1 MKLIRQL
8 GLGGMT
14 IALALAAAP
23 RAAQGQDA
31 AGIARTAGGVQID
44 FQGADMRVVVA
55 ALAEAAGLNLVY
67 ADLPNRPVTLRT
79 GAPVPVER
87 LRIYLESL
95 LRAHDLRLEEEE
107 GGLLRVVGSG
117 AAGGGAA
124 NVQQVA
130 ALGPVLPGGAVRVFV
145 HPLRHAP
152 ADDLARSLGALYG
165 IGDGGGGG
173 GMERPTSLT
182 EELRGQR
189 YNDAPAAESPVA
201 DPRRTGLN
209 ASLQGPVQI
218 VPDMRTNSL
227 LIRATPGDYSTLRDA
242 IMQLDT
248 RPLQVL
254 IEVLVAEVRR
264 DRNLSTGVSLRVPN
278 QVDNQS
284 GAIIGGE
291 LGGPSTGDI
300 VLRVLQLGAV
310 RADVVLSAL
319 SSSGT
324 VTVLSRPVVMA
335 QNNEEARL
343 LVGTERPFIQISRS
357 LPTDGAS
364 RDQVVQYREVG
375 TQLTIRPTI
384 NPDGYVTLAV
394 LQEVSSATPET
405 QFGAPIIST
414 REAETRL
421 LVKDG
426 HTVVI
431 GGLVDQQRSRGSSGI
446 PYLREIPLIGRLFG
460 TTTERTDVTE
470 LFLFLIPHVLRTDDE
485 VDQATELVRER
496 ARRLDRV
503 LPDSI
508 PLFWR
513 PAGDTIY
520 LLPDTLSA
528 PAASPAAPTS
538 PRPSVQPAPSSLD
551 PPPPPS
557 PDVAL
562 RVEPRRLSRRG
573 RDKRGRRRT
582 GRRAGRGVEPDSP
595 SATDR
600 PSPPPGL
607 SLVPRDGWRPLPQT
621 AGEGWCEGLNARC
634 SGRFGAGW
642 WAAPHPGPPPQ
653 TARARVT
660 RPTGCPERDRILPL
674 SRAAGE
680 GAGGR
685 GRRRAQFGGSRSA
698 PPPAPHQPPP
708 AVSGEVGE
716 WCSPGGGARRSRG
729 PVGFTLIE
737 MLVVLAM
744 MGVGA
749 MVVVPALR
757 RPEDR
762 GAAASADALA
772 AAIGRARLAAVT
784 RAVPVTVEVDVANA
798 RWTTVAHPADLQSD
812 TVDAGVL
819 PVLPDTR
826 LAGGDGAFAA
836 VMFDALG
843 RARADRIAV
852 SGRDGAQEIG
862 VDAWTGAARVRS
874 R

>member
-1 MKLIRQL
+1 MIIILLICAPVEAQET
-8 GLGGMT
+8 GGV
-14 IALALAAAP
+14 
-23 RAAQGQDA
+23 
-31 AGIARTAGGVQID
+31 ARTAGGVQID
-44 FQGADMRVVVA
+44 FQGADMRIVVA

-67 ADLPNRPVTLRT
+67 ADLPTRPVTLRT
-79 GAPVPVER
+79 SSPVPVER
-87 LRIYLESL
+87 LRVYLESL

-107 GGLLRVVGSG
+107 GGLLRVVGNN
-117 AAGGGAA
+117 AGGGPA
-124 NVQQVA
+124 NVQQAA
-130 ALGPVLPGGAVRVFV
+130 ALGPVQPGGAVRVFV

-165 IGDGGGGG
+165 IGEGGLGGGRE
-173 GMERPTSLT
+173 ERPTSLT

-189 YNDAPAAESPVA
+189 YNDAPAENAPVA

-227 LIRATPGDYSTLRDA
+227 LIRATPADYATLRDA
-242 IMQLDT
+242 ITQLDT

-264 DRNLSTGVSLRVPN
+264 DRNLSTGVSLRVPD
-278 QVDNQS
+278 QRDNQS
-284 GAIIGGE
+284 GAVIGGE
-291 LGGPSTGDI
+291 LAGASTGDV

-335 QNNEEARL
+335 QNNEEARI

-446 PYLREIPLIGRLFG
+446 PLLREIPLIGRLFG
-460 TTTERTDVTE
+460 TRTERTDVTE
-470 LFLFLIPHVLRTDDE
+470 LFLFMIPHVLRTDED

-496 ARRLDRV
+496 AERLDRV

-520 LLPDTLSA
+520 LLPDTISA
-528 PAASPAAPTS
+528 PAQTTPAATRPAARPAAPPTVA
-538 PRPSVQPAPSSLD
+538 PAAQPTAQPASPPD
-551 PPPPPS
+551 PPPA
-557 PDVAL
+557 PDVAV
-562 RVEPRRLSRRG
+562 RVDARRASRRG
-573 RDKRGRRRT
+573 RAKRRR
-582 GRRAGRGVEPDSP
+582 GGK
-595 SATDR
+595 
-600 PSPPPGL
+600 PSPPPDH
-607 SLVPRDGWRPLPQT
+607 SLVPRDGWRPL
-621 AGEGWCEGLNARC
+621 ARLR
-634 SGRFGAGW
+634 GRGGDAERSRLDDRHPS
-642 WAAPHPGPPPQ
+642 ASASAPLPGPPPQ
-653 TARARVT
+653 TARGRGT
-660 RPTGCPERDRILPL
+660 RTAGCRSAPGFSPLREER
-674 SRAAGE
+674 A
-680 GAGGR
+680 GR
-685 GRRRAQFGGSRSA
+685 GRGRGPLAGASGMHLVEPRSLGIHNLPQGFCGRCEPRRA
-698 PPPAPHQPPP
+698 
-708 AVSGEVGE
+708 E
-716 WCSPGGGARRSRG
+716 GALRTQR
-729 PVGFTLIE
+729 VAGFTLVE
-737 MLVVLAM
+737 MLVVLMIVGA
-744 MGVGA
+744 GA
-749 MVVVPALR
+749 MVVVPAFR
-757 RPEDR
+757 RPDER
-762 GAAASADALA
+762 GASPSADALA
-772 AAIGRARLAAVT
+772 AAVGRARLAAVT
-784 RAVPVTVEVDVANA
+784 RAVPVTVEVDLAEG
-798 RWTTVAHPADLQSD
+798 RWTTVARPADGAAD
-812 TVDAGVL
+812 TVDAGAL
-819 PVLPDTR
+819 PVSPNTR
-826 LAGGDGAFAA
+826 LVGGDGAFAA
-836 VMFDALG
+836 VMFDVLG
-843 RARADRIAV
+843 RARADRITV
-852 SGRDGAQEIG
+852 SDGGGAQEVD
-862 VDAWTGAARVRS
+862 VDAWTGAARVRP

>member
-1 MKLIRQL
+1 MKSILRIVL
-8 GLGGMT
+8 
-14 IALALAAAP
+14 ALALVVA
-23 RAAQGQDA
+23 RSEAQETG
-31 AGIARTAGGVQID
+31 GIARTAGGVQID
-44 FQGADMRVVVA
+44 FQGADMRIVVA
-55 ALAEAAGLNLVY
+55 ALAEAASLNLIY
-67 ADLPNRPVTLRT
+67 ADLPSRPVTLRT

-87 LRIYLESL
+87 LRVYLESL

-107 GGLLRVVGSG
+107 GGLLRVVGG
-117 AAGGGAA
+117 NAGGGAA
-124 NVQQVA
+124 NVQQAA
-130 ALGPVLPGGAVRVFV
+130 ALGPVQPGGPVRVFV

-165 IGDGGGGG
+165 IGDGGLGGR
-173 GMERPTSLT
+173 EDRPASLT

-189 YNDAPAAESPVA
+189 YNDAPPENGPVA

-227 LIRATPGDYSTLRDA
+227 LIRATPGDYATLRDA
-242 IMQLDT
+242 ITQLDT

-264 DRNLSTGVSLRVPN
+264 DRNFAAGVSVRVPD
-278 QVDNQS
+278 QRDNQS

-291 LGGPSTGDI
+291 LVGTSTGDV
-300 VLRVLQLGAV
+300 VLRVLELGAV

-335 QNNEEARL
+335 QNNEEARI

-446 PYLREIPLIGRLFG
+446 PLLRDIPLIGRLFG
-460 TTTERTDVTE
+460 STSERTDVTE
-470 LFLFLIPHVLRTDDE
+470 LFLFMIPHVLRTDDD

-496 ARRLDRV
+496 AERLNRV

-520 LLPDTLSA
+520 LLPDTISTPV
-528 PAASPAAPTS
+528 PAATQTTPAVTQPFAPPMTQ
-538 PRPSVQPAPSSLD
+538 PSVAPPQSPPD
-551 PPPPPS
+551 PPPP
-557 PDVAL
+557 DVAL
-562 RVEPRRLSRRG
+562 GVDARRGSRRG
-573 RDKRGRRRT
+573 RSKR
-582 GRRAGRGVEPDSP
+582 RRAG
-595 SATDR
+595 R

-607 SLVPRDGWRPLPQT
+607 SLVPRDGWRPLPQPRGRGVAERSRLDDRPRSAS
-621 AGEGWCEGLNARC
+621 AG
-634 SGRFGAGW
+634 
-642 WAAPHPGPPPQ
+642 APLPDPPPQ
-653 TARARVT
+653 TARGRENGTEAAE
-660 RPTGCPERDRILPL
+660 ERSNSPPLP
-674 SRAAGE
+674 RQR
-680 GAGGR
+680 GR
-685 GRRRAQFGGSRSA
+685 G
-698 PPPAPHQPPP
+698 
-708 AVSGEVGE
+708 
-716 WCSPGGGARRSRG
+716 PGGGGLAGASGMHVAEPRSLRIPLRRTL
-729 PVGFTLIE
+729 GFTLVE
-737 MLVVLAM
+737 MLVVLM
-744 MGVGA
+744 MVGVGA
-749 MVVVPALR
+749 MVVVPAFR
-757 RPEDR
+757 RPDER
-762 GAAASADALA
+762 GASPSADALA

-784 RAVPVTVEVDVANA
+784 RAVPVTVEVDLAQG
-798 RWTTVAHPADLQSD
+798 RWTTVVRPADGAAD
-812 TVDAGVL
+812 TVDAGAL
-819 PVLPDTR
+819 PVSPDTR
-826 LAGGDGAFAA
+826 LAGGDGALAA
-836 VMFDALG
+836 VMFDVLG
-843 RARADRIAV
+843 RARADRITV
-852 SGRDGAQEIG
+852 SDQGGAQEVD
-862 VDAWTGAARVRS
+862 VDAWTGAARVRP